1 MTKINLLPHET
12 IIMRDSVVQ
21 HDRGGLIDLYS
32 DELLLTNVALIVIHK
47 SIMGDIKDIERFSLD
62 QVKVV
67 NGVPQALLGTSS
79 SGEQQ
84 LHVHFSHGVEA
95 FTLGRAD
102 NDPGGLLDVLL
113 VSPQDKEKR
122 NIAAWQSALSQ
133 AVLALPQQVAPVHIP
148 QVPSP
153 TPVNTAPVN
162 TASATTSPQKASS
175 PSPLAVTKKCMG
187 CRAPLSGVQGQK
199 VTCNYCDTEQVL

>member
-12 IIMRDSVVQ
+12 IILRDSVVQ

-32 DELLLTNVALIVIHK
+32 DELVLTNVALVVIHK
-47 SIMGDIKDIERFSLD
+47 SIMGGVKDIQRFSLD

-67 NGVPQALLGTSS
+67 NGVPQALLGASS

-113 VSPQDKEKR
+113 ISPRDKEKR
-122 NIAAWQSALSQ
+122 NIAAWQSAISQ
-133 AVLALPQQVAPVHIP
+133 AVLALPQKVAPARIP
-148 QVPSP
+148 QTLSP
-153 TPVNTAPVN
+153 KE
-162 TASATTSPQKASS
+162 TSPQKASS

>member
-12 IIMRDSVVQ
+12 IILRDSVVQ

-32 DELLLTNVALIVIHK
+32 DELVLTNVALVVIHK
-47 SIMGDIKDIERFSLD
+47 SIMDDIKDIERFSLD

-67 NGVPQALLGTSS
+67 NGVPQALLGASS

-113 VSPQDKEKR
+113 ISPRDKEKR
-122 NIAAWQSALSQ
+122 NIAAWQSAISQ
-133 AVLALPQQVAPVHIP
+133 AVLALPQKVAPAHIP
-148 QVPSP
+148 QTLSP
-153 TPVNTAPVN
+153 KE
-162 TASATTSPQKASS
+162 TSPQKASS

-199 VTCNYCDTEQVL
+199 VTCKYCDTEQVL

>member
-12 IIMRDSVVQ
+12 IIMHDSVVQ

-62 QVKVV
+62 QVKVA

-84 LHVHFSHGVEA
+84 LHVHFSHGEEA

-113 VSPQDKEKR
+113 VSPQDKERR
-122 NIAAWQSALSQ
+122 NIAAWQSAISQ
-133 AVLALPQQVAPVHIP
+133 AVLALPRQVTPVHIP

-153 TPVNTAPVN
+153 TPVNTTST
-162 TASATTSPQKASS
+162 TASPQKASS
-175 PSPLAVTKKCMG
+175 LSPLAVTKKCMG
-187 CRAPLSGVQGQK
+187 CRAPLSGIQGQK
-199 VTCNYCDTEQVL
+199 VTCKYCDTEQVL

>member
-12 IIMRDSVVQ
+12 IILRDSVVQ

-32 DELLLTNVALIVIHK
+32 DELVLTNVALVVIHK
-47 SIMGDIKDIERFSLD
+47 SIMGGVKDIQRFSLD

-67 NGVPQALLGTSS
+67 NGVPQALLGASS

-102 NDPGGLLDVLL
+102 NDPRGLLDVLL
-113 VSPQDKEKR
+113 ISPRDKEKR
-122 NIAAWQSALSQ
+122 NIAAWQSAISQ
-133 AVLALPQQVAPVHIP
+133 AVLALPQKVAPAHIP
-148 QVPSP
+148 QTLSP
-153 TPVNTAPVN
+153 KE
-162 TASATTSPQKASS
+162 TSPQKASS

>member
-12 IIMRDSVVQ
+12 IILRDSVVQ

-32 DELLLTNVALIVIHK
+32 DELVLTNVALVVIHK
-47 SIMGDIKDIERFSLD
+47 SIMDDIKDIERFSLD

-67 NGVPQALLGTSS
+67 NGVPQALLGASS

-113 VSPQDKEKR
+113 ISPRDKEKR
-122 NIAAWQSALSQ
+122 NIAAWQSAISQ
-133 AVLALPQQVAPVHIP
+133 AVLALPQKVAPAHIP
-148 QVPSP
+148 QTLSP
-153 TPVNTAPVN
+153 KE
-162 TASATTSPQKASS
+162 TSPQKASS

-199 VTCNYCDTEQVL
+199 VTCMYCDTEQVL

>member
-12 IIMRDSVVQ
+12 IILRDSVVQ

-32 DELLLTNVALIVIHK
+32 DELVLTNVALVVIHK
-47 SIMGDIKDIERFSLD
+47 SIMDDIKDIERFSLD

-67 NGVPQALLGTSS
+67 NGVPQALLGASS

-113 VSPQDKEKR
+113 ISPRDKEKR
-122 NIAAWQSALSQ
+122 NIAAWQSAISQ
-133 AVLALPQQVAPVHIP
+133 AVLALPQKVPPAHIP
-148 QVPSP
+148 QTLSP
-153 TPVNTAPVN
+153 KE
-162 TASATTSPQKASS
+162 TSPQKASS

-187 CRAPLSGVQGQK
+187 CRAPLPIVQGQK
-199 VTCNYCDTEQVL
+199 VTCKYCDTEQVL

>member
-12 IIMRDSVVQ
+12 IILRDGS
-21 HDRGGLIDLYS
+21 GLIDLYS
-32 DELLLTNVALIVIHK
+32 DELVLTNVALVVIHK
-47 SIMGDIKDIERFSLD
+47 SIMDDIKDIERFSLD

-67 NGVPQALLGTSS
+67 NGVPQALLGASS

-102 NDPGGLLDVLL
+102 NDPGGLLDVLFI
-113 VSPQDKEKR
+113 SPRNKEKR
-122 NIAAWQSALSQ
+122 NIAAWQSAISQ
-133 AVLALPQQVAPVHIP
+133 AVLALPQKVAPAHIP
-148 QVPSP
+148 QTLSP
-153 TPVNTAPVN
+153 KE
-162 TASATTSPQKASS
+162 TSPQKASS

-199 VTCNYCDTEQVL
+199 VTCKYCDTEQVL

>member
-12 IIMRDSVVQ
+12 IILRDSVVQ

-32 DELLLTNVALIVIHK
+32 DELVLTNVALVVIHK
-47 SIMGDIKDIERFSLD
+47 SIMGGVKDIQRFSLD

-67 NGVPQALLGTSS
+67 NGVPQALLGASS

-113 VSPQDKEKR
+113 ISPRDKEKR
-122 NIAAWQSALSQ
+122 NIAAWQSAISQ
-133 AVLALPQQVAPVHIP
+133 AVLALPQKVAPAHIP
-148 QVPSP
+148 QTLSP
-153 TPVNTAPVN
+153 KE
-162 TASATTSPQKASS
+162 TSPQKASS

>member
-12 IIMRDSVVQ
+12 IILRDSVVQ

-32 DELLLTNVALIVIHK
+32 DELVLTNVALVVIHK
-47 SIMGDIKDIERFSLD
+47 SIMGGVKDIQRFSLD
-62 QVKVV
+62 QIKVV
-67 NGVPQALLGTSS
+67 NGVPQALFGTSS

-113 VSPQDKEKR
+113 ISPRDKEKR
-122 NIAAWQSALSQ
+122 NIAAWQSAISQ
-133 AVLALPQQVAPVHIP
+133 AVLALPQKVAPAHIP
-148 QVPSP
+148 QTLSP
-153 TPVNTAPVN
+153 KE
-162 TASATTSPQKASS
+162 TSPQKASS